1 MKTPDPEEQPSTK
14 PNSTDARE
22 EEEAKEGPNLSN
34 SIKVYA
40 KLENNYHLSNKYALF
55 YNMRKYYKALDRDP
69 FEVLPLTFHI
79 KSGTSDPEYKNF
91 LAMHKQY
98 DQ

>member
-1 MKTPDPEEQPSTK
+1 
-14 PNSTDARE
+14 
-22 EEEAKEGPNLSN
+22 
-34 SIKVYA
+34 
-40 KLENNYHLSNKYALF
+40 
-55 YNMRKYYKALDRDP
+55 MRKYYKVLDRDP

-98 DQ
+98 DQQREQAKIEEKELKEKVEILTKEIDEIDQAILKISKNICDVESGKEETKSEEGTN

>member
-1 MKTPDPEEQPSTK
+1 
-14 PNSTDARE
+14 
-22 EEEAKEGPNLSN
+22 
-34 SIKVYA
+34 
-40 KLENNYHLSNKYALF
+40 
-55 YNMRKYYKALDRDP
+55 MRKYYKALDRDP

-79 KSGTSDPEYKNF
+79 KSGTGDPEYKNF

>member
-1 MKTPDPEEQPSTK
+1 
-14 PNSTDARE
+14 
-22 EEEAKEGPNLSN
+22 
-34 SIKVYA
+34 
-40 KLENNYHLSNKYALF
+40 
-55 YNMRKYYKALDRDP
+55 MRKYYKALDRDP

-98 DQ
+98 DQQREQAKIEEKDLKGKVEILTKEIAEIEQTILNISKSICDVESGNDDNKSEEGSN